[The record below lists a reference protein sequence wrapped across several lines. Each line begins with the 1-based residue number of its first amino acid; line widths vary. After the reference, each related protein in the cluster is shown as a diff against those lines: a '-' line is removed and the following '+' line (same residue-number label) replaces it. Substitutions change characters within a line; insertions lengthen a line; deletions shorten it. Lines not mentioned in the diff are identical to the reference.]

1 MTRIIA
7 ICIDDEENVSGCL
20 TNCLHAAENRM
31 QRQQISRPVS
41 DRSLQIPPCVL
52 HWQDNHRAKLF
63 RAMEA
68 DAPRLV
74 AVHRQYAAGEHDETV
89 SFEMHS
95 AVQSCCSYFSL
106 FDPIPKGSRT
116 VTPVGSKSDTFRVTT
131 VRPCSSAVAAIARS
145 S

>member
-63 RAMEA
+63 RAME
-68 DAPRLV
+68 PTLRGYESR
-74 AVHRQYAAGEHDETV
+74 RQSQCIGGTQQVNTKKPYL
-89 SFEMHS
+89 SK
-95 AVQSCCSYFSL
+95 C
-106 FDPIPKGSRT
+106 
-116 VTPVGSKSDTFRVTT
+116 TPLSN
-131 VRPCSSAVAAIARS
+131 PA
-145 S
+145 